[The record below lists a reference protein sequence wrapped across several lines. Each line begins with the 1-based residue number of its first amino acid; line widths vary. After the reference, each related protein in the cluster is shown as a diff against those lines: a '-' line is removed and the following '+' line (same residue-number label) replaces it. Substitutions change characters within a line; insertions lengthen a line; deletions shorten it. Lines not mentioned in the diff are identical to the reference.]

1 MRIAVANIVID
12 SLTVL
17 IGGNRFNDYQIN
29 SLGRFLARRI
39 AHRPRGL
46 NPSAIVWVVW
56 NALDG
61 LMNGLDYLDY
71 VETYSDYA
79 DALAGDNSE
88 RACLLLNDM
97 LYRCSDAEDTTY
109 LTDMMAESK
118 HWQHYYREYC

>member
-1 MRIAVANIVID
+1 MRIAFANIVID
-12 SLTVL
+12 VLTVF
-17 IGGNRFNDYQIN
+17 IGGNRLNDYQIN
-29 SLGRFLARRI
+29 FLGRFLARRI
-39 AHRPRGL
+39 AHRPRGF
-46 NPSAIVWVVW
+46 NPSALVWIVW

-71 VETYSDYA
+71 VETYSDYV

-88 RACLLLNDM
+88 RACLLLNHM

-118 HWQHYYREYC
+118 HWQHYYCEYC